1 VSEIEACL
9 MPRIVKH
16 PELRR
21 AELLDCAQA
30 LFLARGYDNA
40 SLNDVIAEAGVSKGA
55 FYHYFPSKEALLEA
69 LADRFAQ
76 AALAQVQDVL
86 DDPGIDALGRLNAFM
101 TRARQHKIET
111 AAESWALFEAL
122 FRPGTLVLFHR
133 INTAAVALFTPV
145 LAKIIARGVKEGTFK
160 TFDPEGVADMLLQ
173 LGAATHGIVARA
185 IAGDSKAEWDAAI
198 RALERRIKLYEVA
211 LDRILGLRDGSIRLT
226 ERGYVRA
233 VMTARRQ
240 AGAGQISKR
249 TRRANVTGNS

>member
-1 VSEIEACL
+1 

-30 LFLARGYDNA
+30 LFLVRGYDNA

-55 FYHYFPSKEALLEA
+55 LYHYFPSKQALLEA
-69 LADRFAQ
+69 LADRFAR
-76 AALAQVQDVL
+76 AALAQVRDVL
-86 DDPGIDALGRLNAFM
+86 DDPGVDALTRLNAFM
-101 TRARQHKIET
+101 ARSRQNKIET
-111 AAESWALFEAL
+111 AAEGWALFEVL
-122 FRPGTLVLFHR
+122 FRPENLVLFHR
-133 INTAAVALFTPV
+133 INTAAVALFTP
-145 LAKIIARGVKEGTFK
+145 LLTRIIANGVKDGTFK

-185 IAGDSKAEWDAAI
+185 IAGDSEAEWNAAI
-198 RALERRIKLYEVA
+198 RALERRIKLYEIA
-211 LDRILGLRDGSIRLT
+211 LDRILGLPDGSIRLT

-240 AGAGQISKR
+240 ASTSPRSKR
-249 TRRANVTGNS
+249 TRRAKLAGNS